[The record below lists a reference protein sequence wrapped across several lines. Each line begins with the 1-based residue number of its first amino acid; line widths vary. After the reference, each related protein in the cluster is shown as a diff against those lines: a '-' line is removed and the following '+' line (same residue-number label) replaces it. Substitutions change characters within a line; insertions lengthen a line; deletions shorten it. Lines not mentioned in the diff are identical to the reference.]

1 MEEKILRKLEEMA
14 ENPNGILPICSVE
27 NCDYIKVVMNP
38 EDPESEF
45 YWIGRNEFSDPK
57 MYDMIVKSYHDLGPK
72 SGFTEGLSHSY
83 CPEDFKAF
91 MAELG

>member
-1 MEEKILRKLEEMA
+1 
-14 ENPNGILPICSVE
+14 
-27 NCDYIKVVMNP
+27 
-38 EDPESEF
+38 
-45 YWIGRNEFSDPK
+45 